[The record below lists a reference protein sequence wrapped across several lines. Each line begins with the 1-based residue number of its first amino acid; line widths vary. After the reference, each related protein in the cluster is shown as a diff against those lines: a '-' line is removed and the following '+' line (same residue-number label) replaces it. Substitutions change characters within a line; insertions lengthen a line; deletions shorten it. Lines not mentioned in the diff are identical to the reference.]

1 MDWTQR
7 IRLRH
12 LQMLLSIAETGNLS
26 QSAEALNTTQP
37 ALSKWLKSLED
48 DLRLPL
54 FERHARGL
62 RPTAYGQAMIE
73 HAKRID
79 NHLDNARD
87 DMRAL
92 REGGSGMVT
101 IGTSGVSAS
110 DLVPL
115 AVAKLVKRMPRVQVR
130 VHEDTMNRLIPQLQ
144 HGEVD
149 IVVGRAVMSP
159 AMAEFKAE
167 ALYRDPVDFVA
178 GHAHPLAQRKSL
190 AWEELLAYPWIVWPE
205 GTPTRDAL
213 NNALANAGL
222 SLPRYSVESNS
233 SILNITLLQNSRLL
247 GTASHRAASRFQ
259 KMQLLR
265 ILPMPLG
272 SDATV
277 TMCWRANNE
286 SRNAVAMALDCLRL
300 CANY

>member
-26 QSAEALNTTQP
+26 QSAEAMNTTQP
-37 ALSKWLKSLED
+37 ALSKWLKDLED
-48 DLRLPL
+48 DLQLPL

-62 RPTAYGQAMIE
+62 RPTTHGQAMIE
-73 HAKRID
+73 HAKRIGS
-79 NHLDNARD
+79 HLDSARD

-115 AVAKLVKRMPRVQVR
+115 AIARLVEQMPRAQVR

-149 IVVGRAVMSP
+149 IIVGRAVVSP
-159 AMAEFKAE
+159 AADDFKAE
-167 ALYRDPVDFVA
+167 TLYRDPVDFVA
-178 GHAHPLAQRKSL
+178 GHAHPLAMRQSL
-190 AWEELLAYPWIVWPE
+190 TWEDMLSYP
-205 GTPTRDAL
+205 
-213 NNALANAGL
+213 
-222 SLPRYSVESNS
+222 
-233 SILNITLLQNSRLL
+233 
-247 GTASHRAASRFQ
+247 
-259 KMQLLR
+259 
-265 ILPMPLG
+265 
-272 SDATV
+272 
-277 TMCWRANNE
+277 
-286 SRNAVAMALDCLRL
+286 
-300 CANY
+300 

>member
-26 QSAEALNTTQP
+26 QSAEAMNTTQP
-37 ALSKWLKSLED
+37 ALSKWLKDLED
-48 DLRLPL
+48 DLQLPL

-62 RPTAYGQAMIE
+62 RPTTHGQAMIE
-73 HAKRID
+73 HAKRIGS
-79 NHLDNARD
+79 HLDSARD

-115 AVAKLVKRMPRVQVR
+115 AIARLVEQMPRAQVR
-130 VHEDTMNRLIPQLQ
+130 VHEDTMNRLVPQLQ

-149 IVVGRAVMSP
+149 IIVGRAVVSP
-159 AMAEFKAE
+159 AADDFKAE
-167 ALYRDPVDFVA
+167 TLYRDPVDFVA
-178 GHAHPLAQRKSL
+178 GHAHPLAMRQSL
-190 AWEELLAYPWIVWPE
+190 TWEDMLSYPWIVWPE

-213 NNALANAGL
+213 NNALAEARL
-222 SLPRYSVESNS
+222 SLPRFSVESNS
-233 SILNITLLQNSRLL
+233 SILNITLLQNSHLL

-259 KMQLLR
+259 EMNLLR

-277 TMCWRANNE
+277 TMYWRSNNE
-286 SRNAVAMALDCLRL
+286 SRNAVTMALECLRR
-300 CANY
+300 CAN